1 MTEQADTARRERL
14 DRDRVLRTAVALA
27 DEHGLDAVSMR
38 RLAQVLGVVP
48 MALYKHV
55 AHKDALLD
63 GMVDA
68 VLAEVDAPDPHLDW
82 ADAVRARILSA
93 REVMLRHPWARRV
106 MESRGAPTPVVLA
119 YMDSTIGTFLAGG
132 LSVDLVHHV
141 MHALG
146 SRIFGFTQELYGT
159 SRGPA
164 AEPGDPET
172 RAAMLQQLAAMFPN
186 VVATA
191 TSRPHDPGSV
201 VGAGCDDRFEFEFG
215 LDLLLGGVERLHRE
229 RWTSADTASGGAGRG

>member
-1 MTEQADTARRERL
+1 MAERVEAVRRERL
-14 DRDRVLRTAVALA
+14 DRDRVLRAAVALA
-27 DEHGLDAVSMR
+27 DEDGIDAVSMR

-68 VLAEVDAPDPHLDW
+68 VLAEIDAPDPGLGW

-93 REVMLRHPWARRV
+93 RAVMLRHPWARRV
-106 MESRGAPTPVVLA
+106 MESRAAPTPVVLG
-119 YMDSTIGTFLAGG
+119 YMDATIGTFLAGG

-146 SRIFGFTQELYGT
+146 SRIFGFTQELYET
-159 SRGPA
+159 SPA
-164 AEPGDPET
+164 PEPLDPPAQ
-172 RAAMLQQLAAMFPN
+172 AAMLAQMAAMFPH
-186 VVATA
+186 VAATA
-191 TSRPHDPGSV
+191 TSRPHDATSV
-201 VGAGCDDRFEFEFG
+201 VGTGCDDRFEFEFG
-215 LDLLLGGVERLHRE
+215 LDLLLGGVERLHRQG
-229 RWTSADTASGGAGRG
+229 WASGGQVPGPG

>member
-1 MTEQADTARRERL
+1 MAEGAEVARRERL

-27 DEHGLDAVSMR
+27 DEHGIDAVSMR

-68 VLAEVDAPDPHLDW
+68 VLAEIDPPDPALGW
-82 ADAVRARILSA
+82 ADAVRGRILSA

-106 MESRGAPTPVVLA
+106 MESRAAPTPVVLA

-146 SRIFGFTQELYGT
+146 SRIFGFTQELYDNAP
-159 SRGPA
+159 GPTPDELA
-164 AEPGDPET
+164 ALGPEAL
-172 RAAMLQQLAAMFPN
+172 AAMQQTAAMFPN
-186 VVATA
+186 VVAVA

-201 VGAGCDDRFEFEFG
+201 VGSGCDDEFEFEFG
-215 LDLLLGGVERLHRE
+215 LDLLLGGVERLHR
-229 RWTSADTASGGAGRG
+229 RGWSSSGAASV

>member
-1 MTEQADTARRERL
+1 MVDRADVARRERL

-27 DEHGLDAVSMR
+27 DEHGIDAVSMR
-38 RLAQVLGVVP
+38 RLAQELGVVP

-68 VLAEVDAPDPHLDW
+68 VLAEIDPPDAALTW
-82 ADAVRARILSA
+82 ADAVHGRILSA

-106 MESRGAPTPVVLA
+106 MESRAAPTPVVLA

-146 SRIFGFTQELYGT
+146 SRIFGFTQELYDT
-159 SRGPA
+159 APGPTPDELA
-164 AEPGDPET
+164 ALGPEAQ
-172 RAAMLQQLAAMFPN
+172 AAMQQMAAMFPN
-186 VVATA
+186 VVTVA

-215 LDLLLGGVERLHRE
+215 LDLLLAGVERLHR
-229 RWTSADTASGGAGRG
+229 RGWSSSGGSPG

>member
-1 MTEQADTARRERL
+1 MVERTDATRRERL
-14 DRDRVLRTAVALA
+14 DRDRVLRAAVALA
-27 DEHGLDAVSMR
+27 DEDGIDAVSMR

-68 VLAEVDAPDPHLDW
+68 VLGEIDPPDPTVGW
-82 ADAVRARILSA
+82 AEAVRARILSA
-93 REVMLRHPWARRV
+93 REVMLRHAWARRV
-106 MESRGAPTPVVLA
+106 MESRAAPTPVVLA

-132 LSVDLVHHV
+132 LSVDLVHHA

-146 SRIFGFTQELYGT
+146 SRIFGFTQELYDT
-159 SRGPA
+159 APGPTPEELA
-164 AEPGDPET
+164 ALGPEAQ
-172 RAAMLQQLAAMFPN
+172 AAMQQLAVMFPN
-186 VVATA
+186 VVTVA

-201 VGAGCDDRFEFEFG
+201 VGPGCDDRFEFEFG
-215 LDLLLGGVERLHRE
+215 LDLLLGGVERLHR
-229 RWTSADTASGGAGRG
+229 RGWSSSGAVPA

>member
-1 MTEQADTARRERL
+1 MTERTTDGARRERL
-14 DRDRVLRTAVALA
+14 DRERVLQAAVTLA
-27 DEHGLDAVSMR
+27 DEQGIDAVSMR
-38 RLAQVLGVVP
+38 RLAQELGVVP

-68 VLAEVDAPDPHLDW
+68 VLGEIDPPDPDADW
-82 ADAVRARILSA
+82 VEAVRGRVLSA

-106 MESRGAPTPVVLA
+106 METRAAPTPVVLA

-132 LSVDLVHHV
+132 LSIDLVHHV

-146 SRIFGFTQELYGT
+146 SRIFGFTQELYET
-159 SRGPA
+159 SPAPA
-164 AEPGDPET
+164 AAGLGPE
-172 RAAMLQQLAAMFPN
+172 AQAMMRQISAMFPN
-186 VVATA
+186 VVAVA

-201 VGAGCDDRFEFEFG
+201 VGPGCDDRFEFEFG
-215 LDLLLGGVERLHRE
+215 LDLLLGGVERLHR
-229 RWTSADTASGGAGRG
+229 RGWTSAGGVTR